1 MSSAACQ
8 HAIMSLSCPSGNW
21 QEKRGAMDRGYKSAL
36 HRYVAAYIDLNH
48 ASLDPGE
55 EAAADAI
62 GQFYQAADELSR
74 KKEEKYGSFE
84 IPNLD
89 EMLNRDEKVSKLAL
103 SRIRAAVKRGCA
115 DRGQLEE
122 MEEAYSYAMFLER
135 GKIKEEIP
143 S

>member
-1 MSSAACQ
+1 
-8 HAIMSLSCPSGNW
+8 
-21 QEKRGAMDRGYKSAL
+21 MDRGYKSAL

-48 ASLDPGE
+48 ASLVSDE

-62 GQFYQAADELSR
+62 GQFYQAANELSC

-89 EMLNRDEKVSKLAL
+89 RMLNRDEKVSRLAL
-103 SRIRAAVKRGCA
+103 SRMRAAAKRGYA
-115 DRGQLEE
+115 GMEQLEE

-135 GKIKEEIP
+135 K
-143 S
+143 

>member
-1 MSSAACQ
+1 
-8 HAIMSLSCPSGNW
+8 
-21 QEKRGAMDRGYKSAL
+21 MDRGYKSAL

-48 ASLDPGE
+48 ASLCPEGK
-55 EAAADAI
+55 AVADAI
-62 GQFYQAADELSR
+62 GQFYFAADELSR
-74 KKEEKYGSFE
+74 KKEEKYGGFE

-89 EMLNRDEKVSKLAL
+89 RMLNRDEKVSRLAL

-115 DRGQLEE
+115 GMEQLE

-135 GKIKEEIP
+135 GKIKEEIL

>member
-1 MSSAACQ
+1 
-8 HAIMSLSCPSGNW
+8 
-21 QEKRGAMDRGYKSAL
+21 MDREYKSAL
-36 HRYVAAYIDLNH
+36 HRYVAAYINLNH
-48 ASLDPGE
+48 ASLDSDKE
-55 EAAADAI
+55 TAADAI
-62 GQFYQAADELSR
+62 VQFYHAADELSC

-89 EMLNRDEKVSKLAL
+89 RMLNRDEKVSRLAL
-103 SRIRAAVKRGCA
+103 SRIRAAAKRGCA
-115 DRGQLEE
+115 GMEQLE

>member
-1 MSSAACQ
+1 MSS
-8 HAIMSLSCPSGNW
+8 
-21 QEKRGAMDRGYKSAL
+21 MDREYKSAL

-48 ASLDPGE
+48 ASLEPDG
-55 EAAADAI
+55 EAAAVAVS
-62 GQFYQAADELSR
+62 QFYLAADELSR

-89 EMLNRDEKVSKLAL
+89 RMLNRDEKVSRLAL
-103 SRIRAAVKRGCA
+103 SRIRSAIVNRGC
-115 DRGQLEE
+115 GSMEQLE

>member
-1 MSSAACQ
+1 
-8 HAIMSLSCPSGNW
+8 
-21 QEKRGAMDRGYKSAL
+21 MDRGYRSAL

-48 ASLDPGE
+48 ASLGHYDE
-55 EAAADAI
+55 ETAADAV
-62 GQFYQAADELSR
+62 GQFYHAADELSC

-89 EMLNRDEKVSKLAL
+89 RMLNRDEKVSRLAL
-103 SRIRAAVKRGCA
+103 SRIRAAVKRGCS
-115 DRGQLEE
+115 GMEQLE

-135 GKIKEEIP
+135 EIKEEIP